1 MEAVNAMVND
11 KSNNKIFIGN
21 KIKIQRKQKG
31 YTQEQLAEMLN
42 VSTHTISRYE
52 CGRNFP
58 SHEHMLLLSKIL
70 DLSIEDSYYGY
81 QKINES
87 ISIDELNNLLKTL
100 SPNNQEIAILVMKY
114 LCELLQKTEP
124 IEHKSNNDT

>member
-1 MEAVNAMVND
+1 MKAVNKMAKD

-21 KIKIQRKQKG
+21 KIKTHRKQKG

-58 SHEHMLLLSKIL
+58 SHEHMLQLSEIL
-70 DLSIEDSYYGY
+70 DLSMDDSYYGY
-81 QKINES
+81 HKLSES
-87 ISIDELNNLLKTL
+87 ISIDELNDLLKTL
-100 SPNNQEIAILVMKY
+100 SPNNQKIAILVMKY
-114 LCELLQKTEP
+114 LCELLQKTES
-124 IEHKSNNDT
+124 IKQKSDNDT

>member
-11 KSNNKIFIGN
+11 KPNNKIFIGN

-52 CGRNFP
+52 CGKNFP
-58 SHEHMLLLSKIL
+58 SHEHMLQLSKIL

-87 ISIDELNNLLKTL
+87 ISIDELNNLLETL

>member
-1 MEAVNAMVND
+1 MTND

-21 KIKIQRKQKG
+21 KIKIRRKQKG

-58 SHEHMLLLSKIL
+58 SHEHMLQLSKIL
-70 DLSIEDSYYGY
+70 DLSMEDSYYGY
-81 QKINES
+81 QKINERL
-87 ISIDELNNLLKTL
+87 SIDEVNNLLKTL

>member
-1 MEAVNAMVND
+1 MEVVNAMVND

-58 SHEHMLLLSKIL
+58 SHEHMLQLSKIL

-87 ISIDELNNLLKTL
+87 ISIDELNNLLETL

-114 LCELLQKTEP
+114 LCELLQKTDP

>member
-1 MEAVNAMVND
+1 MVND

-114 LCELLQKTEP
+114 LCELLQKNGT
-124 IEHKSNNDT
+124 HRT

>member
-1 MEAVNAMVND
+1 MEVVNAMVND

-58 SHEHMLLLSKIL
+58 SHEHMLQLSKIL
-70 DLSIEDSYYGY
+70 YLSIEDSYYGY

-87 ISIDELNNLLKTL
+87 ISIDELNNLLETL

>member
-1 MEAVNAMVND
+1 MTND
-11 KSNNKIFIGN
+11 KSNNKIFIWN

-58 SHEHMLLLSKIL
+58 SHEHMLQLSKIL
-70 DLSIEDSYYGY
+70 DLSMEDSYYGY
-81 QKINES
+81 QKINERL
-87 ISIDELNNLLKTL
+87 SIDEVNNLLKTL

>member
-1 MEAVNAMVND
+1 MSTMTND

-58 SHEHMLLLSKIL
+58 SHEHMLQLSKIL
-70 DLSIEDSYYGY
+70 DLSMEDSYYGY
-81 QKINES
+81 QKINERL
-87 ISIDELNNLLKTL
+87 SIDEVNNLLKTL

>member
-1 MEAVNAMVND
+1 
-11 KSNNKIFIGN
+11 
-21 KIKIQRKQKG
+21 
-31 YTQEQLAEMLN
+31 MLN

-58 SHEHMLLLSKIL
+58 SHGHMLQLSKIL

-87 ISIDELNNLLKTL
+87 ISIDELNNLLETL

>member
-58 SHEHMLLLSKIL
+58 SHEHMLQLSKIL
-70 DLSIEDSYYGY
+70 DLSMEDSYYGY

>member
-1 MEAVNAMVND
+1 MAKD

-21 KIKIQRKQKG
+21 KIKTHRKQKG

-58 SHEHMLLLSKIL
+58 SHEHMLQLSEIL
-70 DLSIEDSYYGY
+70 DLSMDDSYYGY
-81 QKINES
+81 HKLSES
-87 ISIDELNNLLKTL
+87 ISIDELNDLLKTL
-100 SPNNQEIAILVMKY
+100 SPNNQKIAILVMKY
-114 LCELLQKTEP
+114 LCELLQKTES
-124 IEHKSNNDT
+124 IKQKSDNDT

>member
-1 MEAVNAMVND
+1 MVND

-52 CGRNFP
+52 FGRNFL
-58 SHEHMLLLSKIL
+58 SHEHMLQLSKIL
-70 DLSIEDSYYGY
+70 NLSIER
-81 QKINES
+81 IR
-87 ISIDELNNLLKTL
+87 
-100 SPNNQEIAILVMKY
+100 
-114 LCELLQKTEP
+114 
-124 IEHKSNNDT
+124 

>member
-1 MEAVNAMVND
+1 MTND

-58 SHEHMLLLSKIL
+58 SHEHMLQLSKIL
-70 DLSIEDSYYGY
+70 DLSMEDSYYGY
-81 QKINES
+81 QKINERL
-87 ISIDELNNLLKTL
+87 SIDEVNNLLKTL

>member
-58 SHEHMLLLSKIL
+58 SHEHMLQLSKIL

-87 ISIDELNNLLKTL
+87 ISIDELNNLLETL

>member
-1 MEAVNAMVND
+1 MTND

-58 SHEHMLLLSKIL
+58 SHEHMLQLSKIL
-70 DLSIEDSYYGY
+70 DLSMEDSYYGY
-81 QKINES
+81 QKINEHL
-87 ISIDELNNLLKTL
+87 SIDEVNNLLKTL

>member
-1 MEAVNAMVND
+1 MEND
-11 KSNNKIFIGN
+11 KSKNKIFIGN
-21 KIKIQRKQKG
+21 KIKNQRKQKG
-31 YTQEQLAEMLN
+31 LTQEQLAEMLN

-58 SHEHMLLLSKIL
+58 SHEHIIQLSKIL
-70 DLSIEDSYYGY
+70 DLSMDDSYYGY
-81 QKINES
+81 HKICES
-87 ISIDELNNLLKTL
+87 ISIDELNNLLNTL

-124 IEHKSNNDT
+124 IEHKANNDT

>member
-58 SHEHMLLLSKIL
+58 SHEHMLQLSKIL
-70 DLSIEDSYYGY
+70 DLSMEDSYYGY
-81 QKINES
+81 QKINERL
-87 ISIDELNNLLKTL
+87 SIDEVNNLLKTL